1 MKTIKILAAGI
12 VMTGSSLSL
21 QAQHFTLGP
30 EIGYERASI
39 HIGDTQDKGLSTHT
53 GNGIRIG
60 ATAAFE
66 FGNGLFLRSGLYY
79 SHRGGAHIYDIND
92 NPRFPNV
99 KDLFLKTTD
108 FLTIPLTLGYELP
121 FSSKWGVGVEAG
133 GYIASGLGMGNSF
146 FDLTNN
152 EGSAGSVFKDSQFT
166 VATPDGSD
174 RTKVTVK
181 GSDRIDA
188 GCIFGAHIRFDR
200 IKLRATYHLGLCKTI
215 YDLAM
220 PRTFTLSLAYDFKL

>member
-30 EIGYERASI
+30 EVGYERAAI
-39 HIGDTQDKGLSTHT
+39 HIGDTQNKGLSTHT
-53 GNGIRIG
+53 GNGIKIG
-60 ATAAFE
+60 ASAAYDFD
-66 FGNGLFLRSGLYY
+66 NGLFLRSGLYY
-79 SHRGGAHIYDIND
+79 SHRGGAHLYGLND
-92 NPRFPNV
+92 TQRFPQV
-99 KDLFLKTTD
+99 KDIFLKTTD
-108 FLTIPLTLGYELP
+108 FLTLPLTVGYELP
-121 FSSKWGVGVEAG
+121 FSTKWGVGVEAG

-174 RTKVTVK
+174 RTRVTIK

-188 GCIFGAHIRFDR
+188 GCVFGAHIRFDR
-200 IKLRATYHLGLCKTI
+200 IKLRATYQLGLCKTI

-220 PRTFTLSLAYDFKL
+220 PRTFTLSLAYDFQL

>member
-1 MKTIKILAAGI
+1 MKKILSLI
-12 VMTGSSLSL
+12 FSISTMVMALPIK
-21 QAQHFTLGP
+21 AQHITVGP
-30 EIGYERASI
+30 EVGYERAHHQISGS
-39 HIGDTQDKGLSTHT
+39 HYKDVTTRPGD
-53 GNGIRIG
+53 GIRIG
-60 ATAAFE
+60 ATAAYE

-79 SHRGGAHIYDIND
+79 SHRGGAHLYGIND
-92 NPRFPNV
+92 TQRFPHV
-99 KDLFLKTTD
+99 KDIFLKTTD
-108 FLTIPLTLGYELP
+108 FLTIPLTVGYELP
-121 FSSKWGVGVEAG
+121 FSSRWGVGVEAG

-166 VATPDGSD
+166 VATPDGYD

-188 GCIFGAHIRFDR
+188 GCVFGAHIRFDR
-200 IKLRATYHLGLCKTI
+200 IKLRATYQLGLCKTI

-220 PRTFTLSLAYDFKL
+220 PRTFTISLAYDFKL

>member
-1 MKTIKILAAGI
+1 MKILKILAVSIAMI
-12 VMTGSSLSL
+12 FPFLSL

-30 EIGYERASI
+30 EVGYERAGYHSRNN
-39 HIGDTQDKGLSTHT
+39 QDKGLSTHT

-60 ATAAFE
+60 ATAAYE
-66 FGNGLFLRSGLYY
+66 FSNGLFLRSGFYY
-79 SHRGGAHIYDIND
+79 SHRGGAHLYGIND
-92 NPRFPNV
+92 SQRFPHV
-99 KDLFLKTTD
+99 KDILLKTTD
-108 FLTIPLTLGYELP
+108 FMTLPLTVGYELP
-121 FSSKWGVGVEAG
+121 FCSRWGVGIEAG

-174 RTKVTVK
+174 RTRVTVK

-188 GCIFGAHIRFDR
+188 GCLFGAQIRLDR
-200 IKLRATYHLGLCKTI
+200 IKLRATYQLGLIKTI
-215 YDLAM
+215 YDIAI